1 MTTMPNVMNN
11 HTATSMSTPINNLPL
26 KTSQTEQDIDD
37 PMIQNVLKEFENE
50 VASQSPPEQIYQI
63 QPPPQPPVQQI
74 QEQPIQHIQQPQ
86 QHNVQAQIQES
97 IKYNNSSKK
106 KIIDIEIAKRAAIIT
121 AFAYFMFSSN
131 IQQYFIRRLPDSV
144 LTHITG
150 KECIIN
156 TLIIFVIFYSLM
168 YYEIL

>member
-11 HTATSMSTPINNLPL
+11 HTPTTMSTPINNLPL

-50 VASQSPPEQIYQI
+50 VASNSPPEKIYQI
-63 QPPPQPPVQQI
+63 QAHPPPQMPEQQI
-74 QEQPIQHIQQPQ
+74 QYVQPPQQQNVQPPIQD
-86 QHNVQAQIQES
+86 S
-97 IKYNNSSKK
+97 IKYNNSTTK

-121 AFAYFMFSSN
+121 AFAYFIFSSN
-131 IQQYFIRRLPDSV
+131 ILQYVMRRLPESV
-144 LTHITG
+144 LTHIIG
-150 KECIIN
+150 KECIVN